1 MDDVIYSVRYEEFES
16 WQIPLTDVAAQDS
29 LTNMKLGPCISKK
42 QPSGPGKTL
51 GRIEYLACIDGAK
64 KAEELVHKV
73 KHYSEK
79 HRVSADIRKLNASIT
94 CWLFFGAEL
103 LNGKKKD
110 ELIKLLEMADEVSI
124 IPYPESMK
132 GVCDFVLIL
141 NCTTH
146 RRFIDGIELTK
157 T

>member
-29 LTNMKLGPCISKK
+29 LTNMKPGLCMSKK
-42 QPSGPGKTL
+42 QPSAPRKTL
-51 GRIEYLACIDGAK
+51 GRIEYLPFAGGAK
-64 KAEELVHKV
+64 KAEELVHNV

-103 LNGKKKD
+103 LNGEKKD
-110 ELIKLLEMADEVSI
+110 ELIKLLEMADEISI

-146 RRFIDGIELTK
+146 RRFNDGIELTQI
-157 T
+157 

>member
-1 MDDVIYSVRYEEFES
+1 MDDVIYSVRYEEFEP
-16 WQIPLTDVAAQDS
+16 WRDHLTAAAVQSS
-29 LTNMKLGPCISKK
+29 LDTDKVSGRILK
-42 QPSGPGKTL
+42 QHPAGSVSIL
-51 GRIEYLACIDGAK
+51 NRIEYLPITNATN
-64 KAEELVHKV
+64 KAEALVSKV
-73 KHYSEK
+73 KLYSSK
-79 HRVSADIRKLNASIT
+79 HRVSADILKLNASIT

-103 LNGKKKD
+103 LNGEKKD
-110 ELIKLLEMADEVSI
+110 ELIKLLEMADEISI

-157 T
+157 I